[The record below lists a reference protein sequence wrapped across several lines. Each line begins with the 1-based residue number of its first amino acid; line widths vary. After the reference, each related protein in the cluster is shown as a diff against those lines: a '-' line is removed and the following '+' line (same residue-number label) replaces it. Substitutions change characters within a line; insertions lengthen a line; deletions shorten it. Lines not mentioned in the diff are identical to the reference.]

1 MKMGEKSIKTIIFD
15 LGGVYFTR
23 GTYICIKK
31 IKDLYK
37 IKEHHSLREY
47 FFDEYKKE
55 GYLLRLGL
63 ITMDEFEERFMTQF
77 NINEHNIN
85 HIRYLWFGSFVPYYR
100 MEDVIKKLRAKNF
113 RLIVFSGNIRER
125 IEFLEK
131 RYGFSKYFDD
141 FVYSFDYQKNK
152 GDIEFYNELLN
163 HLECD
168 PNEAILVDDERRNIE
183 FANSLGLNG
192 ILYYYTEQLV
202 NELNKYNIQLSF

>member
-1 MKMGEKSIKTIIFD
+1 MGVTSIKTLVFD

-31 IKDLYK
+31 IEDIYK
-37 IKEHHSLREY
+37 IKEHHLLREY
-47 FFDEYKKE
+47 FFDGYKKE

-63 ITMDEFEERFMTQF
+63 ITMDEFEERFIAQF
-77 NINEHNIN
+77 NISEYNIN

-100 MEDVIKKLRAKNF
+100 MEDVIKKLKEKNF

-125 IEFLEK
+125 IEFLDK
-131 RYGFSKYFDD
+131 RYGFSNYFDD
-141 FVYSFDYQKNK
+141 FVYSFEYQKNK

-163 HLECD
+163 HLECE
-168 PNEAILVDDERRNIE
+168 PNEAIIIDDERKNIE
-183 FANSLGLNG
+183 LASSVGLNG

-202 NELNKYNIQLSF
+202 HEFKKYDIHIDF